1 MKPTYFLILSLL
13 VFFACKKEDQPTL
26 TEDLAKNSWRKTQIL
41 ISADSVAP
49 DTIPSIEVI
58 SGACKADNIWS
69 FNADNNTFTL
79 DEGTTKCNI
88 SDPQIKDHGIIQEQD
103 NGKKLLVDG
112 DGTNEIWEIESF
124 SAAAF
129 RVSYF
134 GRSASN
140 KLVKFRV
147 TFSKI

>member
-1 MKPTYFLILSLL
+1 MKTVSFFILSVFLL
-13 VFFACKKEDQPTL
+13 FACKKEDQPTL
-26 TEDLAKNSWRKTQIL
+26 TEDLAKSSWRKTQIL

-69 FNADNNTFTL
+69 FNAENNTFTL

-88 SDPQIKDHGIIQEQD
+88 ADPQIKDHGIIQEQD

-124 SAAAF
+124 TASSF

-134 GRSASN
+134 GRNTSN
-140 KLVKFRV
+140 KLAKFRV